1 MHKNSLILASALF
14 GILSACSETPAPT
27 ATKKEAEKVEPVTG
41 QTALY
46 RMYQSARTWATDV
59 QVLQLTSLHISE
71 APDGPPASGAA
82 PAWMATFVSQSK
94 SESRTYTYSVVEG
107 QGNLHKGAFAGPN
120 ESWSGPRGVSSP
132 FLIAAVKVDTDA
144 AYKTALEKAADY
156 DKKNPGKPITYILE
170 KTTKHPDPAWRVI
183 WGESVQSSNF
193 SVLVDAS
200 TGAYLETVH

>member
-1 MHKNSLILASALF
+1 MSKHSLILAFALF
-14 GILSACSETPAPT
+14 GLLSGCSDTTTKT
-27 ATKKEAEKVEPVTG
+27 AEKKEPEKVEPITG

-46 RMYQSARTWATDV
+46 RMFQAARTWATDA
-59 QVLQLTSLHISE
+59 QVLKCSSLHISE
-71 APDGPPASGAA
+71 APDAPPASGAA
-82 PAWMATFVSQSK
+82 PAWMATFVSASK

-107 QGNLHKGAFAGPN
+107 SGNMHKGAFAGPS
-120 ESWSGPRGVSSP
+120 ESWSGPRGVNSQ

-144 AYKTALEKAADY
+144 AYKTALEKAAEY
-156 DKKNPGKPITYILE
+156 EKKNPGKTITYLLE
-170 KTTKHPDPAWRVI
+170 KTTKHPDPAWRVL